1 MRIYVEK
8 LATLSKFTVGGAVL
22 SMLVACGGGGG
33 GTADVTSSTDD
44 TLVTTT
50 YLGSVGDGPIINA
63 EVFIYDSK
71 GGLMAT
77 QRSDA
82 FANYEVTVK
91 TRKNPFPITV
101 EAIRGTDLV
110 TGMRPDFTLKAVSF
124 SPSNKRLNLN
134 PYSTLIVESA
144 RAMPGGLTLS
154 NVDAATAAVLREMNF
169 GLDTATIPNPVTTRI
184 DERNIANIVRGS
196 EALGETIRRTR
207 TGLAIAGYI
216 RSHNDI
222 VTAIARDLAD
232 GRLDGHGPAGT
243 DARISAVVSAVA
255 AQVLV
260 EQFTN
265 ILHVNGT
272 QATSAMDSAINQT
285 LPTTP
290 ADALTGSVAIPQAMI
305 SQATRMMNALRSV
318 DTRPE
323 ISALAQTISTVP
335 AGSTTH
341 AVRTVLSIS
350 HSRLLDATIT
360 NVAQANTETID
371 MLRGTLSG
379 DVPAPAPAEPTEE
392 PGPSENQAPSI
403 MGSPMTSLTA
413 DTPYA
418 FTPVASDA
426 DGDPLAFSIA
436 NRPVWASF
444 DTRTGRLSGTP
455 SAAHIGS
462 HDNIVISV
470 SDGTASTALNA
481 FSVQV
486 VAGNAAPS
494 ISGQP
499 QTAVVATNAYSFTP
513 SASDGNGDALAFS
526 IRNRPSWATFST
538 TTGRLYGTPTN
549 SDVGTYGNI
558 IITVTDGT
566 ANTSLPAFG
575 ITVSEYVVP
584 NRVPVI
590 GGSPATTVA
599 QGTAYSFQPTASDAD
614 GNSLTFRIS
623 NKPTWMTFSS
633 STGRLSG
640 TPTNSQVG
648 SYGNIV
654 ISVSDGTAT
663 ASLPAFTVTVTNVN
677 DAPTI
682 TGTPVTS
689 VDAGAAYG
697 FAPTAADIDGDALS
711 FSVANLPNW
720 ATFSTTTGRISGTPS
735 ESHVGT
741 YSNIVV
747 RVTDGQ
753 ASAQL
758 APFSITVNS
767 TQTANRDVT
776 LRWVA
781 PTTRSDGSAISLSQI
796 ASFRIHYGTAPGNY
810 TGRINVNDGSSTTYT
825 IRDMAPATYYFAVTA
840 IDADGRESVHSST
853 VSTQVR

>member
-8 LATLSKFTVGGAVL
+8 LVTLSKVTVGGVIL
-22 SMLVACGGGGG
+22 SMLAACGGGGS
-33 GTADVTSSTDD
+33 GTADVTSTTDD
-44 TLVTTT
+44 TLITST
-50 YLGSVGDGPIINA
+50 YLGSVGDGPVINA
-63 EVFIYDSK
+63 EIFIYDSK

-91 TRKNPFPITV
+91 ARKNPFPITV

-110 TGMRPDFTLKAVSF
+110 TGMRPDFTLKAASF
-124 SPSNKRLNLN
+124 SPSNKWLNLN
-134 PYSTLIVESA
+134 PYSTLIVEAA
-144 RAMPGGLTLS
+144 RAMPGGLTQS
-154 NVDAATAAVLREMNF
+154 NVDAATTAVLREMNF
-169 GLDTATIPNPVTTRI
+169 GLNTATIPNPVTTRI
-184 DERNIANIVRGS
+184 DETNIANIVRGS

-207 TGLAIAGYI
+207 TNLAIAGYI

-222 VTAIARDLAD
+222 VNAIARDLAD
-232 GRLDGHGPAGT
+232 GRLDGSGAAGT
-243 DARISAVVSAVA
+243 DARISAVASTVA

-260 EQFTN
+260 EQFINT
-265 ILHVNGT
+265 LHVNGT
-272 QATSAMDSAINQT
+272 VATSAMDSAISQT

-290 ADALTGSVAIPQAMI
+290 ANALTDSVVIPQAMI
-305 SQATRMMNALRSV
+305 TQAARLMNALRFV

-323 ISALAQTISTVP
+323 VATLARTISAIP
-335 AGSTTH
+335 AGSTTR
-341 AVRTVLSIS
+341 AVRAVLGIS
-350 HSRLLDATIT
+350 HSRLLDVTIT

-371 MLRGTLSG
+371 TLTG
-379 DVPAPAPAEPTEE
+379 ALTDDIVAPEPAEPAEPEPTENR
-392 PGPSENQAPSI
+392 GPLIS
-403 MGSPMTSLTA
+403 GSPVTSTTA
-413 DTPYA
+413 NTSYA

-426 DGDPLAFSIA
+426 DGDSLTFSIV

-444 DTRTGRLSGTP
+444 DNRTGQLSGTP
-455 SAAHIGS
+455 STSHVGS

-470 SDGTASTALNA
+470 SDGTATASLNA
-481 FSVQV
+481 FSIQV
-486 VAGNAAPS
+486 VAANVAPS

-499 QTAVVATNAYSFTP
+499 QTSVVAASAYSFTP
-513 SASDGNGDALAFS
+513 SASDANGDALAFS
-526 IRNRPSWATFST
+526 IRNRPSWATFSD

-549 SDVGTYGNI
+549 SDVGAYSNI
-558 IITVTDGT
+558 VITVSDGV
-566 ANTSLPAFG
+566 ASTSLPAFTL
-575 ITVSEYVVP
+575 TVSEYVAP
-584 NRVPVI
+584 NSAPVI

-599 QGTAYSFQPTASDAD
+599 QGSAYSFRPTANDAD
-614 GNSLTFRIS
+614 GDNLTFRIS

-633 STGRLSG
+633 STGQLSG
-640 TPTNSQVG
+640 TPANSHVG
-648 SYGNIV
+648 TYGNIG

-663 ASLPAFTVTVTNVN
+663 TSLAAFAITVTNVN

-682 TGTPVTS
+682 TGAPATS
-689 VDAGAAYG
+689 VDAGAAYS
-697 FAPTAADIDGDALS
+697 FAPTAADIDGDALR
-711 FSVANLPNW
+711 FSVSNLPTW
-720 ATFSTTTGRISGTPS
+720 ATYSTTTGRISGTPS

-747 RVTDGQ
+747 RVSDGQ

-796 ASFRIHYGTAPGNY
+796 ASFRIHYGTTPGNY
-810 TGRINVNDGSSTTYT
+810 TGRINVNDGSATTYT

-840 IDADGRESVHSST
+840 IDADGRESVHSSA
-853 VSTQVR
+853 VSTQVW

>member
-8 LATLSKFTVGGAVL
+8 LATLSKFIVGGAVL
-22 SMLVACGGGGG
+22 SILAACGGGGS
-33 GTADVTSSTDD
+33 GTADVTSNTDD

-82 FANYEVTVK
+82 FANYKVTVK
-91 TRKNPFPITV
+91 TRKNPFPITI

-110 TGMRPDFTLKAVSF
+110 TGMRPDFTLKAASF

-134 PYSTLIVESA
+134 PYSTLIVEAA
-144 RAMPGGLTLS
+144 RAMPGGLTQS
-154 NVDAATAAVLREMNF
+154 NVDAATTTVLREMNF
-169 GLDTATIPNPVTTRI
+169 GLDTTTIPNPVTTHI
-184 DERNIANIVRGS
+184 DEKNIANIVRGS

-222 VTAIARDLAD
+222 VTTIARDLAD
-232 GRLDGHGPAGT
+232 GRLDGRGPAGT
-243 DARISAVVSAVA
+243 DAQISAVVSVVA

-272 QATSAMDSAINQT
+272 QATAAMDSAISQT

-290 ADALTGSVAIPQAMI
+290 ANALTDSVTIPQAMI

-323 ISALAQTISTVP
+323 ISALAQTISTIP
-335 AGSTTH
+335 AGSTTR
-341 AVRTVLSIS
+341 AVRTVLGIS
-350 HSRLLDATIT
+350 DSRLLDATIT
-360 NVAQANTETID
+360 NVAQANMETID
-371 MLRGTLSG
+371 TLTGTLSG
-379 DVPAPAPAEPTEE
+379 DVPAPTPAEPTELE
-392 PGPSENQAPSI
+392 PSENRAPSVA
-403 MGSPMTSLTA
+403 GSPMTNVTA
-413 DTPYA
+413 TTSYV

-426 DGDPLAFSIA
+426 DGDPLTFSIA

-444 DTRTGRLSGTP
+444 DTRTGRLYGTP
-455 SAAHIGS
+455 STAHIGS

-513 SASDGNGDALAFS
+513 SASDANGDSLAFS
-526 IRNRPSWATFST
+526 ILNRPSWATFSA

-549 SDVGTYGNI
+549 SDVGNYGNI
-558 IITVTDGT
+558 VITVTDGT
-566 ANTSLPAFG
+566 ASASLPAFG

-584 NRVPVI
+584 NRSPVI
-590 GGSPATTVA
+590 GGTPATTVA
-599 QGTAYSFQPTASDAD
+599 QGSAYSFQPTASDAD

-640 TPTNSQVG
+640 TATNSQVG
-648 SYGNIV
+648 TYGNIV

-663 ASLPAFTVTVTNVN
+663 ASLPAFAVTVTNVN

-682 TGTPVTS
+682 TGVPVTS
-689 VDAGAAYG
+689 VSAGTAYG

-711 FSVANLPNW
+711 FSVSNLPTW

-735 ESHVGT
+735 ESHAGT
-741 YSNIVV
+741 YSNIVI
-747 RVTDGQ
+747 RVSDGQ
-753 ASAQL
+753 ATAQL

-796 ASFRIHYGTAPGNY
+796 ASFRIHYGTAVGNY
-810 TGRINVNDGSSTTYT
+810 TSTVNVNDGSATSYT
-825 IRDMAPATYYFAVTA
+825 IRDMAPATYYFAVITV
-840 IDADGRESVHSST
+840 DMDGRESTYSNP